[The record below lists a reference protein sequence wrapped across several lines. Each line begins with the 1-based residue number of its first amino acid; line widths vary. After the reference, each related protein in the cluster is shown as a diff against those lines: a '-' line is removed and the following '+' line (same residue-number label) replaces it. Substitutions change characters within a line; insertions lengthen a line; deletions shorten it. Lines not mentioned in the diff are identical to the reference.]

1 MSTSARTT
9 IRWIV
14 LGLLVLIAALQL
26 TLWTGPG
33 GMPDA
38 WRLRERVVDQA
49 EENRQLLRR
58 NQDLGADVQDL
69 SIERVGWLATWFPL
83 RVDQFAL
90 GMALAVTSAWVQ
102 HRRPQLPAWLRGTSG
117 VVAFWAHIG
126 GFVAGVAMAIPLRY
140 RRSRDTPAAP
150 GHAGEPAPV
159 ATPDPGLPPP
169 PPHALH

>member
-69 SIERVGWLATWFPL
+69 TEGREAVEERARAELAWSSRARSSTRWWSP
-83 RVDQFAL
+83 AP
-90 GMALAVTSAWVQ
+90 AP
-102 HRRPQLPAWLRGTSG
+102 RRPRRRRRRPTRIRKRPEGVLPS
-117 VVAFWAHIG
+117 VVARRGLRIG
-126 GFVAGVAMAIPLRY
+126 WDRA
-140 RRSRDTPAAP
+140 RS
-150 GHAGEPAPV
+150 HARSP
-159 ATPDPGLPPP
+159 
-169 PPHALH
+169 

>member
-1 MSTSARTT
+1 MPRRATPGARPSRTCRASRADRGAGGIAVSTSARTT

-69 SIERVGWLATWFPL
+69 KEGREAVEERA
-83 RVDQFAL
+83 RAEL
-90 GMALAVTSAWVQ
+90 GMIKPDETFYRIVEPGQ
-102 HRRPQLPAWLRGTSG
+102 IPLPA
-117 VVAFWAHIG
+117 
-126 GFVAGVAMAIPLRY
+126 PL
-140 RRSRDTPAAP
+140 SD
-150 GHAGEPAPV
+150 E
-159 ATPDPGLPPP
+159 DPQP
-169 PPHALH
+169 

>member
-38 WRLRERVVDQA
+38 WRLRDRVVDQA
-49 EENRQLLRR
+49 EQNRQLLRR

-69 SIERVGWLATWFPL
+69 KEGREAVEERA
-83 RVDQFAL
+83 RAEL
-90 GMALAVTSAWVQ
+90 GMVKPGEVFYQ
-102 HRRPQLPAWLRGTSG
+102 
-117 VVAFWAHIG
+117 VVEPG
-126 GFVAGVAMAIPLRY
+126 PG
-140 RRSRDTPAAP
+140 AAP
-150 GHAGEPAPV
+150 ASATAPANE
-159 ATPDPGLPPP
+159 AAAADPQAP
-169 PPHALH
+169 